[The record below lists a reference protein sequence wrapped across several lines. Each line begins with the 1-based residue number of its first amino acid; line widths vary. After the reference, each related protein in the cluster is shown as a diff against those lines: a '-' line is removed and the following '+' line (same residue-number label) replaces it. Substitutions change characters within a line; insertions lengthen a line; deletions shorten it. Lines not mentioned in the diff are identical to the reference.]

1 MKASVLSLGM
11 AVATAALLAAACGDP
26 DSGLAGRGNRVPGAE
41 DESPGNG
48 DTRGEKSPNAT
59 YEDPRDPETEVLP
72 NMLEGLATGD
82 AQMQILCSRGQL
94 DAVTNAFCKEKKTVA
109 SMTEV
114 LEAIGLG
121 FKDRTANGDNGVNG
135 NPQFALSGNSSSLV
149 AREVS
154 AINPRAFIM
163 PPTPGQ
169 PQRIPGYVIATFVR
183 GERFIEIAAED
194 PNSKKLTLYLLKFK
208 IPCDA
213 NKSCKFGDVLTPA
226 VEKGWTGFDVYDDE
240 DLKNTL
246 ADCRHCHQPGGPSS
260 KLMLR
265 MQELKDPWTHW
276 FRNDRP
282 GGVALIKDYLNA
294 HGEKEDYAGIP
305 AAIIQKADGRAMEDF
320 VIGQGFGTQ
329 PNVFDSKRIEDEIRL
344 SASLQPEVNTPE
356 GNSATWQQLYDAAA
370 RGEFIPPPY
379 HDVKVTDPDKLA
391 FAGGSYRLMTEGEL
405 PRAELPDIRRVFLES
420 ALVDM
425 TMRTKPGFSGK
436 EVLVQA
442 CAQCHNPSLDQSI
455 TRAKF
460 DVTKLDSMSPAD
472 KQATIARLKLPGSDR
487 LHMPPAIMR
496 TLSDDALNSAIQYL
510 SQ

>member
-11 AVATAALLAAACGDP
+11 AVVTAAVLAAACGAP
-26 DSGLAGRGNRVPGAE
+26 DDGLAGRGSRVPGAE
-41 DESPGNG
+41 KEKG
-48 DTRGEKSPNAT
+48 DSRSETSPNAS
-59 YEDPRDPETEVLP
+59 YEDPRDSEVEVLP
-72 NMLEGLATGD
+72 NMLEGLPTGQ
-82 AQMQILCSRGQL
+82 AQMQKLCSRGQL
-94 DAVTNAFCKEKKTVA
+94 DAVTNAFCKEKKSVA
-109 SMTEV
+109 SIIDV
-114 LEAIGLG
+114 QEAIGLG
-121 FKDRTANGDNGVNG
+121 WRDRSAQGDNGVGG
-135 NPQFALSGNSSSLV
+135 NPQFALLGHSSSLV

-163 PPTPGQ
+163 SPTPGA
-169 PQRIPGYVIATFVR
+169 PQRIPGYVIMTFVR
-183 GERFIEIAAED
+183 GDPFIEIAAED
-194 PNSKKLTLYLLKFK
+194 PQSRKLTLYLLKFDV
-208 IPCDA
+208 PCEA
-213 NKSCKFGDVLTPA
+213 SHSCKPGDLLTPA
-226 VEKGWTGFDVYDDE
+226 VEKGWTGFSVYDDE

-246 ADCRHCHQPGGPSS
+246 ADCRHCHQPGGPST

-282 GGVALIKDYLNA
+282 GGIALYKDYLQA

-305 AAIIQKADGRAMEDF
+305 ATIIQKADGRAMEDF
-320 VIGQGFGTQ
+320 VIGQGFGQQ

-356 GNSATWQQLYDAAA
+356 GSSATWQQLYDAAA

-391 FAGGSYRLMTEGEL
+391 FASDSYRLMVEGSL

-420 ALVDM
+420 ALADM

-442 CAQCHNPSLDQSI
+442 CAQCHNPRLDQTIS
-455 TRAKF
+455 RAKF
-460 DVTKLDSMSPAD
+460 DVTKLDTMSVAD
-472 KQATIARLKLPGSDR
+472 KQQVINRLKLPASDR

-496 TLSDDALNSAIQYL
+496 TLSDEALNDAIAYL

>member
-11 AVATAALLAAACGDP
+11 AVATAAVLAAACGDP
-26 DSGLAGRGNRVPGAE
+26 EGGLAGRGSRVPGAE
-41 DESPGNG
+41 NETNGNG

-72 NMLEGLATGD
+72 NMLEGLPTGA
-82 AQMQILCSRGQL
+82 AQMKNLCSRGQL
-94 DAVTNAFCKEKKTVA
+94 DAVTNAFCKENKSV
-109 SMTEV
+109 SSITEV

-135 NPQFALSGNSSSLV
+135 NPQFALSGHSSSLV

-183 GERFIEIAAED
+183 GERFLEIAAED
-194 PNSKKLTLYLLKFK
+194 PNSRKLTLYLLKFDL
-208 IPCDA
+208 PCDA
-213 NKSCKFGDVLTPA
+213 TKSCKFGDILTPA
-226 VEKGWTGFDVYDDE
+226 SEKGWTGFSVYDDE

-246 ADCRHCHQPGGPSS
+246 ADCRHCHQPGGPST

-282 GGVALIKDYLNA
+282 GGIALFKDYLQA
-294 HGEKEDYAGIP
+294 HGDKEDYAGIP

-320 VIGQGFGTQ
+320 VIGQGFGAQ
-329 PNVFDSKRIEDEIRL
+329 PNVFDSKRIEDEIRS

-370 RGEFIPPPY
+370 RGDFIPPPY
-379 HDVKVTDPDKLA
+379 HDVKVTDPGKLQ
-391 FAGGSYRLMTEGEL
+391 FASDSYRLMVEGKL

-420 ALVDM
+420 ALIDM

-442 CAQCHNPSLDQSI
+442 CAQCHNPRLDQSI

-460 DVTKLDSMSPAD
+460 DVTKLDTMSKPEKDAVI
-472 KQATIARLKLPGSDR
+472 KRLKLPASDR

-496 TLSDDALNSAIQYL
+496 TLSDEALTAAIAEL
-510 SQ
+510 SK